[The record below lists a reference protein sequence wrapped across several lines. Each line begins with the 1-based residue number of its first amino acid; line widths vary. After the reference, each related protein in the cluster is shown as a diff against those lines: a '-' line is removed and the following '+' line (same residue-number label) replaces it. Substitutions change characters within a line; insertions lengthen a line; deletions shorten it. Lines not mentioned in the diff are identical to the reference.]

1 MFDIGNVVERLPVF
15 NTFSQVRVRD
25 PVEPDTNCV
34 DLPRCYKLLAFF
46 REDAGI
52 EDQFGVLDIWTVRRE
67 DVVRCRTFNT

>member
-34 DLPRCYKLLAFF
+34 DLPRCYELLALFG
-46 REDAGI
+46 EDTSI

-67 DVVRCRTFNT
+67 NVVRCRTFNT